1 MVLGKS
7 ASLGYSSTDAAG
19 SESSTCETLFNVGLD
34 SAALGD
40 CNVTVA
46 CNDDDNEKGKGEVV
60 VRGSNRFVN

>member
-1 MVLGKS
+1 M
-7 ASLGYSSTDAAG
+7 
-19 SESSTCETLFNVGLD
+19 GLD